1 MDSFSSDSKVTTE
14 ERIKQLEEDIK
25 DLRESNFCLS
35 QLMVKALTDTIALD
49 LILQE
54 RGIIKRGEIEARTE
68 DVEKFVD
75 DFEARINFMEK
86 CKGNGGRNESP
97 KEEPEDD

>member
-1 MDSFSSDSKVTTE
+1 MGFSSSDPKATTE
-14 ERIKQLEEDIK
+14 ERINQLEEELK
-25 DLRESNFCLS
+25 DLRESNFRLS

-68 DVEKFVD
+68 DVEKFAD
-75 DFEARINFMEK
+75 EFEARIKFIEK
-86 CKGNGGRNESP
+86 GKGNGG
-97 KEEPEDD
+97 